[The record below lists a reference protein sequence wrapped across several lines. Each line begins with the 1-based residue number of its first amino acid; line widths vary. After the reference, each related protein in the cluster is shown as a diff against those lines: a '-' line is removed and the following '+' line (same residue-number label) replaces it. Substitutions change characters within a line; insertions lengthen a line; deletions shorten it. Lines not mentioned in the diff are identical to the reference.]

1 MAKLIRYPPTP
12 LHIVKHGLEPRNDF
26 LCHKLL
32 GKLTARR
39 ENWVP
44 PHPVLVNFPTFPF
57 FLKVM
62 PPFIVF
68 LERKHHEVALGQ
80 NAFQFFV
87 NFPIPLMKLSVLGKI
102 CQTFPKLEQHKSKA
116 SRENEFIKRKYLN
129 WGKRTARR
137 GKTKLV

>member
-1 MAKLIRYPPTP
+1 MSNSMSQLQI
-12 LHIVKHGLEPRNDF
+12 LGLVGPKAER
-26 LCHKLL
+26 LRKYLQQQ
-32 GKLTARR
+32 G
-39 ENWVP
+39 
-44 PHPVLVNFPTFPF
+44 TF
-57 FLKVM
+57 
-62 PPFIVF
+62 
-68 LERKHHEVALGQ
+68 ERKHHEVALGQ